1 MKKVMKLKLITYGY
15 FDEEVIVD
23 FYLDVDEIIG
33 FFIPD
38 TETDKGNPIVNIYVK
53 GGECFGLIQTENI
66 TGHLQ
71 EFVNQIA

>member
-1 MKKVMKLKLITYGY
+1 MKKVMRLKLITYVD

-23 FYLDVDEIIG
+23 FYLDVNEIIG
-33 FFIPD
+33 FFIPG
-38 TETDKGNPIVNIYVK
+38 TETDKGKPIVNIYVK

-71 EFVNQIA
+71 EFIKQIV